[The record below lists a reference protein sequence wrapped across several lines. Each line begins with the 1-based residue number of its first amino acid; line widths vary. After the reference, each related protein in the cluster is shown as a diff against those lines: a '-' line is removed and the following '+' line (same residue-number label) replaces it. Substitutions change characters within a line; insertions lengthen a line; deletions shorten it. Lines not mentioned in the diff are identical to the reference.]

1 VVVALAPAVVA
12 VEQAELEEHPVDT
25 VSNIG
30 FCDEEVTLPICHNI

>member
-1 VVVALAPAVVA
+1 MVVALAPAVVA
-12 VEQAELEEHPVDT
+12 VELEEHPVDP